1 MLSQSRTLTPGR
13 HWRTTDRVELGDL
26 RELSVDELVRLV
38 WMQHDEIQRLRAEI
52 VHRDVKPSNGDMIAS
67 CSAAAIAAR
76 SA

>member
-1 MLSQSRTLTPGR
+1 VE
-13 HWRTTDRVELGDL
+13 RVLEVGDL

-52 VHRDVKPSNGDMIAS
+52 GDRDVKPSNRDTIAP